1 MVFNFTVSSG
11 AEVQHQR
18 LVLGSDRHAA
28 AASLLVAGRARTSFL
43 PGAAAAATKA
53 PPHSQTAFLPL
64 RFRDRAA
71 LLHHRQHPRGR
82 GPDESGWHPRLLRR
96 GRRAWDRVGA
106 AGAPRRHFELEE
118 TQTEGVEALPAT
130 SAKSSANLAFVAAHT
145 SLGTVLFSHCSLE
158 MYRNAIPSFL
168 FSFPSPIGQS
178 F

>member
-64 RFRDRAA
+64 RFPETARPFSTTASIRGDEDRTKVAGT
-71 LLHHRQHPRGR
+71 RG
-82 GPDESGWHPRLLRR
+82 S
-96 GRRAWDRVGA
+96 
-106 AGAPRRHFELEE
+106 
-118 TQTEGVEALPAT
+118 
-130 SAKSSANLAFVAAHT
+130 
-145 SLGTVLFSHCSLE
+145 
-158 MYRNAIPSFL
+158 
-168 FSFPSPIGQS
+168 
-178 F
+178 